1 MASAL
6 PVDTWRSA
14 FHRAIASAWA
24 RFGGDSRAGTWYWPH
39 VVSAL
44 PVRPVVLRVVTA
56 NILTILALL
65 AGSLVLDA
73 FVRPRAAA
81 GMLRSRAGMAL
92 HCLIV
97 LAVFGLFLAIS
108 GDVAA
113 AALIAV
119 AGVGL
124 FTTVSN
130 AKRAVLGEPLVF
142 TDLALVGA
150 VFRHPQFYLSALK
163 PGQKAVLVLAAP
175 VIPALLWWVF
185 APSLVAHL
193 TGLGL
198 LLSGSWLIRYAVR
211 LPPWSRLGCE
221 PDVGADVERHGLLA
235 TLVLHHG
242 RWRETRD
249 PAPCAP
255 LQARPRLGELAVV
268 IQCESFADPVE
279 IFGDAAL
286 GLPGLDAARAQ
297 AWQWGNLQVSGFGA
311 YTMRTE
317 YGVLFGR
324 SEEALGF
331 RRFDP
336 FLTALGEV
344 SFALPSR
351 LAAAGWRSLFLHP
364 HDMRFYNREE
374 IMQAAGF
381 AELVGEDRFS
391 PPAPDE
397 GRYVTD
403 AAMTAEIVSLAQKA
417 VDATLIYAVTIENH
431 GPWEARAGAGSLTD
445 GYMRLVRNSDAML
458 AALCDELAKLKRR
471 ATLVFFGD
479 HRPSIPGVS
488 MPGKARH
495 TPYVILRFDA
505 EGRILR
511 GEGRRVDL
519 APAQL
524 HHAVLDA
531 LTDPEA

>member
-1 MASAL
+1 M
-6 PVDTWRSA
+6 
-14 FHRAIASAWA
+14 
-24 RFGGDSRAGTWYWPH
+24 
-39 VVSAL
+39 
-44 PVRPVVLRVVTA
+44 VLRVVA
-56 NILTILALL
+56 AKFLTILALL
-65 AGSLVLDA
+65 AGSLILDS

-81 GMLRSRAGMAL
+81 RLLRSPAGMAL

-97 LAVFGLFLAIS
+97 IAVFGLLLTIS
-108 GDVAA
+108 GDVPAA
-113 AALIAV
+113 AIIALAAV
-119 AGVGL
+119 AL
-124 FTTVSN
+124 FIMVSN

-150 VFRHPQFYLSALK
+150 VFHHPQFYLSALK
-163 PGQKAVLVLAAP
+163 LGQKAALVLAAP

-185 APSLVAHL
+185 VPSLVSHLAGLALLL
-193 TGLGL
+193 TGP
-198 LLSGSWLIRYAVR
+198 WLVRRAVR
-211 LPPWSRLGCE
+211 LSPWSHLAQT
-221 PDVGADVERHGLLA
+221 PDVEADVQRHGLFA
-235 TLVLHHG
+235 TLVLYHA
-242 RWRETRD
+242 RWRETCD

-255 LQARPRLGELAVV
+255 VSARPRLGELAVV

-297 AWQWGNLQVSGFGA
+297 AWRWGDLQVSGFGA

-336 FLTALGEV
+336 FLTALGEA
-344 SFALPSR
+344 SFALPTR

-374 IMQAAGF
+374 IMRAAGF
-381 AELVGEDRFS
+381 AELVGEYRFS
-391 PPAPDE
+391 PPAPGQ

-403 AAMTAEIVSLAQKA
+403 AAMTVEIVSLAQQA

-431 GPWEARAGAGSLTD
+431 GPWEARAEAGSLND
-445 GYMRLVRNSDAML
+445 GYLRLVRNSDEML
-458 AALCDELAKLKRR
+458 ATLCDELAKLKRP

-488 MPGKARH
+488 MPGEARH
-495 TPYVILRFDA
+495 TPYVILRYDA
-505 EGRILR
+505 EGRIVR
-511 GEGRRVDL
+511 GDGRRVDL

-524 HHAVLDA
+524 HQVVLGA